1 MSFDAGSIVAK
12 ATLDRSEFIAG
23 LEEMQ
28 RRAEEFANHRY
39 DVVFDVDDERLQA
52 ELDGIEQR
60 LRDISDERHEP
71 TLELAGFDRLNEQ
84 ITELDLRLDRAAWS
98 RRVERSQ
105 RWAR

>member
-39 DVVFDVDDERLQA
+39 DVVFDVD
-52 ELDGIEQR
+52 
-60 LRDISDERHEP
+60 
-71 TLELAGFDRLNEQ
+71 
-84 ITELDLRLDRAAWS
+84 
-98 RRVERSQ
+98 
-105 RWAR
+105 